1 VLKNIILS
9 LLLVSNFSSCVT
21 YLKNVSHDNSHDQKP
36 TLSDK
41 YKSEKLK
48 IYFANNTEAD
58 LQNVELFRE
67 LILAKNMFT
76 EVLLVR
82 SEKIETCEGHC
93 VLFSNKKSGLSIGEK
108 LNMGATYLTLGIIPS
123 RFTNEYTLKNRYGQ
137 VEDIEIVNWVS
148 VFLLLY
154 VGNDTF
160 EESEKEQLAKLQS
173 LLNQADS
180 VSVGSSSN

>member
-1 VLKNIILS
+1 MLKKIILS

-21 YLKNVSHDNSHDQKP
+21 YLKNGSHVNSHESKP
-36 TLSDK
+36 TLTGQ

-67 LILAKNMFT
+67 LILNKNMFT

-93 VLFSNKKSGLSIGEK
+93 VLFTNKKSGLSVGEK

-123 RFTNEYTLKNRYGQ
+123 RFTNEYVLKNKFGQ
-137 VEDIEIVNWVS
+137 VEDVEIVNWVS

-154 VGNDTF
+154 AGNDSF
-160 EESEKEQLAKLQS
+160 EESEKEQLVKLQT
-173 LLNQADS
+173 LLNQADA
-180 VSVGSSSN
+180 N

>member
-1 VLKNIILS
+1 MLKNIILS
-9 LLLVSNFSSCVT
+9 LLLVSNLSSCVT
-21 YLKNVSHDNSHDQKP
+21 YLKNVSHDSKP
-36 TLSDK
+36 TLSNK
-41 YKSEKLK
+41 YKAEKLK

-108 LNMGATYLTLGIIPS
+108 LNMGATYLSLGIIPS
-123 RFTNEYTLKNRYGQ
+123 RFTNEYVLKNKFGQ
-137 VEDIEIVNWVS
+137 IEDIEIVNWVS
-148 VFLLLY
+148 IFLVFY
-154 VGNDTF
+154 FNNDTF
-160 EESEKEQLAKLQS
+160 EESEKEQLLKLQN
-173 LLNQADS
+173 LLGQAEVNS
-180 VSVGSSSN
+180 VN

>member
-1 VLKNIILS
+1 MLKNFILS
-9 LLLVSNFSSCVT
+9 SLLVLNFSSCVT
-21 YLKNVSHDNSHDQKP
+21 YIKNVSHDESKP
-36 TLSDK
+36 TLTGK
-41 YKSEKLK
+41 YKSEKLR

-82 SEKIETCEGHC
+82 SEKIETCEGYC

-123 RFTNEYTLKNRYGQ
+123 RFTNEYALKNKYGQ
-137 VEDIEIVNWVS
+137 VEDIQVVNWVS
-148 VFLLLY
+148 LFLVFY
-154 VGNDTF
+154 FNNDTF
-160 EESEKEQLAKLQS
+160 EQSEETQLIKLQT

-180 VSVGSSSN
+180 YSSTATN

>member
-1 VLKNIILS
+1 MLKQFILVVLLAFS
-9 LLLVSNFSSCVT
+9 FSSCVT
-21 YLKNVSHDNSHDQKP
+21 YMKNVSHDQKSAL
-36 TLSDK
+36 TDK

-48 IYFANNTEAD
+48 IYFANNSEAD

-82 SEKIETCEGHC
+82 SERIETCEGYC
-93 VLFSNKKSGLSIGEK
+93 VLFKNKKSELSIGEK
-108 LNMGATYLTLGIIPS
+108 LNMGATYLSLGIIPS
-123 RFTNEYTLKNRYGQ
+123 RFTNEYQLKNKYGQ

-148 VFLLLY
+148 LFLVLY

-160 EESEKEQLAKLQS
+160 AETEQEQLVKLQN
-173 LLNQADS
+173 LLGQAGAS
-180 VSVGSSSN
+180 R

>member
-1 VLKNIILS
+1 MLKNIILS
-9 LLLVSNFSSCVT
+9 SLLVLNFSSCVT
-21 YLKNVSHDNSHDQKP
+21 YIKNVSDGQAKP
-36 TLSDK
+36 TLTSK
-41 YKSEKLK
+41 YKPEKLK

-67 LILAKNMFT
+67 LILNKNMFT

-123 RFTNEYTLKNRYGQ
+123 RFTNEYMLKNKYGQ
-137 VEDIEIVNWVS
+137 VEEIEIVNWVS
-148 VFLLLY
+148 LFLVFY
-154 VGNDTF
+154 FNNDTF
-160 EESEKEQLAKLQS
+160 EEAEENQLIKLQN
-173 LLNQADS
+173 LLDKADIQAATKS
-180 VSVGSSSN
+180 

>member
-1 VLKNIILS
+1 MFKQIIL
-9 LLLVSNFSSCVT
+9 VVFFAFNFSSCVT
-21 YLKNVSHDNSHDQKP
+21 YIKNVSHDQKP
-36 TLSDK
+36 TLTDK

-48 IYFANNTEAD
+48 IYFANNSESD

-82 SEKIETCEGHC
+82 SEKIETCEGYC
-93 VLFSNKKSGLSIGEK
+93 VLFTNKKSELSIGEK

-123 RFTNEYTLKNRYGQ
+123 RFTNEYQLKNKYGQ
-137 VEDIEIVNWVS
+137 VEDIEIVNWLS
-148 VFLLLY
+148 LFLVFY

-160 EESEKEQLAKLQS
+160 NQTEQDQLVKLQS
-173 LLNQADS
+173 LLGQAEAA
-180 VSVGSSSN
+180 SN

>member
-1 VLKNIILS
+1 MFKNFSLV
-9 LLLVSNFSSCVT
+9 LLLVLNFSSCVT
-21 YLKNVSHDNSHDQKP
+21 YLKNGSHVDSKP
-36 TLSDK
+36 ALSGK

-67 LILAKNMFT
+67 LILNKNMFT

-82 SEKIETCEGHC
+82 SEKIETCEGFC

-108 LNMGATYLTLGIIPS
+108 INMGATYLTLGLIPS
-123 RFTNEYTLKNRYGQ
+123 RFTNEYTLQNRNGQ
-137 VEDIEIVNWVS
+137 TENVEIVHWVS
-148 VFLLLY
+148 TFLLLY

-160 EESEKEQLAKLQS
+160 EESEKEQLVKLEG
-173 LLNQADS
+173 LLTSAN
-180 VSVGSSSN
+180 

>member
-1 VLKNIILS
+1 MLKKIILS

-21 YLKNVSHDNSHDQKP
+21 YLKKGSHANGHDSKTALTGQ
-36 TLSDK
+36 

-67 LILAKNMFT
+67 LILNKNMFT

-93 VLFSNKKSGLSIGEK
+93 VLFTNKKSGLSVGEK
-108 LNMGATYLTLGIIPS
+108 LNMAATYLTLGIIPS
-123 RFTNEYTLKNRYGQ
+123 RFTNEYVLKNKFGQ

-154 VGNDTF
+154 VGNDSF
-160 EESEKEQLAKLQS
+160 EESEKEQLVKLQT
-173 LLNQADS
+173 LLNQAEA
-180 VSVGSSSN
+180 N

>member
-1 VLKNIILS
+1 MLKNIILS
-9 LLLVSNFSSCVT
+9 LLLVLNFSSCVT
-21 YLKNVSHDNSHDQKP
+21 YLKNVSHDQAP
-36 TLSDK
+36 TLTGK

-67 LILAKNMFT
+67 LILNKNMFT

-93 VLFSNKKSGLSIGEK
+93 VLFSNKKSGLSVGEV
-108 LNMGATYLTLGIIPS
+108 LNMGASFLTVGIIPS
-123 RFTNEYTLKNRYGQ
+123 RFTNEYTLKNKYGQ

-160 EESEKEQLAKLQS
+160 EQAEQTQLVKLQT
-173 LLNQADS
+173 LLNQADNAS
-180 VSVGSSSN
+180 EAAAN

>member
-1 VLKNIILS
+1 MLKNIILI
-9 LLLVSNFSSCVT
+9 LLLVLNFSSCVT
-21 YLKNVSHDNSHDQKP
+21 YLKNVSHAQSP
-36 TLSDK
+36 ILSGK

-48 IYFANNTEAD
+48 IYFANHTEAD

-76 EVLLVR
+76 EVFLVR

-108 LNMGATYLTLGIIPS
+108 LNMGVTYLTLGVIPS
-123 RFTNEYTLKNRYGQ
+123 RFTNEYTLKNKFGK

-148 VFLLLY
+148 LFLVFY
-154 VGNDTF
+154 FNNDTF
-160 EESEKEQLAKLQS
+160 ERSEESQLVKLQT
-173 LLNQADS
+173 LLNQADTYS
-180 VSVGSSSN
+180 AN

>member
-1 VLKNIILS
+1 MLKNISLS
-9 LLLVSNFSSCVT
+9 LLLVLNFSSCVT
-21 YLKNVSHDNSHDQKP
+21 YLKNVSHDSKP
-36 TLSDK
+36 TLSDT

-82 SEKIETCEGHC
+82 SERIETCEGHC

-108 LNMGATYLTLGIIPS
+108 LNMGATYLTLGIIPA
-123 RFTNEYTLKNRYGQ
+123 RFTNEYSLKNKYGQ
-137 VEDIEIVNWVS
+137 VEDIEIVNWIS
-148 VFLLLY
+148 LFLVVY
-154 VGNDTF
+154 INDSF
-160 EESEKEQLAKLQS
+160 EESEEQQLIKLQT

-180 VSVGSSSN
+180 QTTATN

>member
-1 VLKNIILS
+1 MLKNIILS
-9 LLLVSNFSSCVT
+9 VLLVLNFSSCVT
-21 YLKNVSHDNSHDQKP
+21 YLKNGSHVTDQAP
-36 TLSDK
+36 ALSGK

-67 LILAKNMFT
+67 LILNKNMFT

-123 RFTNEYTLKNRYGQ
+123 RFTNEYVLKNKFGQ

-148 VFLLLY
+148 IFLVFY
-154 VGNDTF
+154 FNNDTF
-160 EESEKEQLAKLQS
+160 ERAEETQLVKLQT

-180 VSVGSSSN
+180 NSAAAN